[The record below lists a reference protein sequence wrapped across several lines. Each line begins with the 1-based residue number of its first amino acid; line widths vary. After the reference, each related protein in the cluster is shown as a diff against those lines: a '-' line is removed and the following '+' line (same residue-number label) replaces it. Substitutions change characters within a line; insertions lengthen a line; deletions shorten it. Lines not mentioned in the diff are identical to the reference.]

1 MIYKNAPSEKQKS
14 LGFTLVELMV
24 TVAIVGILISIA
36 VPSFREIMAQN
47 VINSATSTL
56 ASDINFARSEAL
68 KRGVTVMLCP
78 STDPYESCSDT
89 GEWQGGWIIFIDR
102 AVPPNPPNR
111 IRSQIA
117 TDGEDLIRVQQNLP
131 ANLQINTTN
140 LVDVKTISFDRT
152 GATANIGLDITAT
165 NLSTQGQIDTS
176 RQICISITGRSR
188 TTSPKKTCVNS

>member
-24 TVAIVGILISIA
+24 TIAIVGVLISIA

-47 VINSATSTL
+47 VVNSATSTL

-78 STDPYESCSDT
+78 STDPYTSCSDT
-89 GEWQGGWIIFIDR
+89 GEWQGGWIIFLDR
-102 AVPPNPPNR
+102 NSNQ
-111 IRSQIA
+111 IRSNVA
-117 TDGEDLIRVQQNLP
+117 ADGEDLIRVQQNLP

-165 NLSTQGQIDTS
+165 NLNTDGQIATS
-176 RQICISITGRSR
+176 RAICISITGRSR
-188 TTSPKKTCVNS
+188 TTAAGTFTC

>member
-1 MIYKNAPSEKQKS
+1 MIYQNVTYKYKKS

-24 TVAIVGILISIA
+24 TVAIVGVLISIA

-47 VINSATSTL
+47 EVNSATNTL

-78 STDPYESCSDT
+78 STDPYTSCSDT
-89 GEWQGGWIIFIDR
+89 GEWQGGWIIFLDR
-102 AVPPNPPNR
+102 NSNQ
-111 IRSQIA
+111 IRSNVA
-117 TDGEDLIRVQQNLP
+117 VDGEDLIRVQQNLP

-140 LVDVKTISFDRT
+140 LVEVKTISFDRT

-165 NLSTQGQIDTS
+165 NLSIDGQTATS
-176 RQICISITGRSR
+176 RAICISITGRSR
-188 TTSPKKTCVNS
+188 TTAAGTFTC

>member
-1 MIYKNAPSEKQKS
+1 
-14 LGFTLVELMV
+14 MV

-78 STDPYESCSDT
+78 STDPYDSCSDT
-89 GEWQGGWIIFIDR
+89 GEWQGGWIICLDR
-102 AVPPNPPNR
+102 NNNQSCSNVVAN
-111 IRSQIA
+111 
-117 TDGEDLIRVQQNLP
+117 GEDLVRVQQNLP
-131 ANLQINTTN
+131 ANLQINTAN
-140 LVDVKTISFDRT
+140 LVEVKTISFDRT

-165 NLSTQGQIDTS
+165 NLNTDGQTATS
-176 RQICISITGRSR
+176 RAICISVTGRSR
-188 TTSPKKTCVNS
+188 TTAAGTFTC